1 MVTALD
7 HKLYSK
13 EYLDTIKENRKQYA
27 KLHGKRI
34 TLSLTTVK
42 AGSNRTIGYTD
53 FSVNAYSY
61 DTQGAPSSWSM
72 LMAMRHALT
81 KYPDC
86 KYVWYLDQDAYIM
99 DMSKSLEEV
108 VLYNSK
114 LESLRIKDQP
124 VVPPDSIIKT
134 FGHLRANDIDLIL
147 SQDKTG
153 LVHNNIILRNGEWAK
168 FFLETWMDPL
178 YRSYNFQKAERHA
191 LVCLLFLMVISRAY

>member
-1 MVTALD
+1 
-7 HKLYSK
+7 
-13 EYLDTIKENRKQYA
+13 
-27 KLHGKRI
+27 
-34 TLSLTTVK
+34 
-42 AGSNRTIGYTD
+42 
-53 FSVNAYSY
+53 
-61 DTQGAPSSWSM
+61 M

-99 DMSKSLEEV
+99 DISKSLESV
-108 VLYNSK
+108 VLSNSK
-114 LESLRIKDQP
+114 LESLKIKDHP

-191 LVCLLFLMVISRAY
+191 LVRGLYVLKSLGVDANLFLRNTLFNGTRQSWPNWPSSLSEHSPHTSEPTWAIHTKTATLLPCLLAAQPRAARAAKPYRATT